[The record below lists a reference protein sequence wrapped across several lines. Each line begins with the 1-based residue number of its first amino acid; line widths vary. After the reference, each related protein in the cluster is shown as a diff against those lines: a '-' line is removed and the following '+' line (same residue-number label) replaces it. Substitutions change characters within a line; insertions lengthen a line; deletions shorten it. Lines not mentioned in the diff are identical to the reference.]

1 MGQKGFNMSQ
11 IKITPTQLNGTVAIP
26 PSKSM
31 AHRAIICAALAKGK
45 SRIDHIEYSQ
55 DILATITA
63 MQALGAQIE
72 TFEDYLFIDGTAT
85 GSQREC
91 QIDCKESGSTLR
103 FMVPVS
109 LIHENHVRFIGEGN
123 LGKRPLNVFYDI
135 FDEQEIS
142 YQYQNGILDLM
153 IQGQLKAGEFKV
165 PGNVSS
171 QFISGLLFALPLLE
185 GNSKIIITS
194 KLESIGYIDLTLQM
208 LENFGIVITHD
219 HYQEFHI
226 TGRQSYKAHDY
237 YVEADY
243 SQAAFYLVAGALGN
257 SVALKGLNLDSLQG
271 DKEAIDILK
280 RMGATL
286 TKEAD
291 LIKVEA
297 KQLKATTIDGSQC
310 PDVIPVLAL
319 AASLAEGTTIIE
331 HAERLRIKECDRLA
345 AVASELTKL
354 GAKITETTDGLI
366 IEGVSQLQGG
376 QVSAWADHRIAMTL
390 AIASTCAQTEV
401 IIDNKECVKK
411 SYPSF
416 WQDFEQLGGMTS
428 EC

>member
-1 MGQKGFNMSQ
+1 MSQ
-11 IKITPTQLNGTVAIP
+11 IKLIPTHLNGTVAIP

-55 DILATITA
+55 DILATMEA
-63 MQALGAQIE
+63 MKALGAHIE
-72 TFEDYLFIDGTAT
+72 AYEDYLLIDGTST
-85 GSQREC
+85 GTSRQCE
-91 QIDCKESGSTLR
+91 IDCKESGSTLR

-135 FDEQEIS
+135 FDEQGIT
-142 YQYQNGILDLM
+142 YQYQKETLDLK
-153 IQGQLKAGEFKV
+153 IRGQLKAGEFKV

-185 GNSKIIITS
+185 GDSKIIITS
-194 KLESIGYIDLTLQM
+194 SLESIGYIDLTLQM
-208 LENFGIVITHD
+208 LETFGIRVVNH

-226 TGRQSYKAHDY
+226 AGRQRYQAHDY

-271 DKEAIDILK
+271 DKEALDILE
-280 RMGATL
+280 RMGAKVTQ
-286 TKEAD
+286 AND
-291 LIKVEA
+291 LIMVEA
-297 KQLKATTIDGSQC
+297 KSLKATTIDGSQC

-319 AASLAEGTTIIE
+319 AASLAEGTTKIE

-345 AVASELTKL
+345 AVASELSKL
-354 GAKITETTDGLI
+354 GAKMTETKDGLI

-390 AIASTCAQTEV
+390 AIASTCAQTDI

-416 WQDFEQLGGMTS
+416 WQDFKQLGGMTN

>member
-1 MGQKGFNMSQ
+1 MGWKGFKMSQ
-11 IKITPTQLNGTVAIP
+11 VKITPKQLTGTVAIP

-55 DILATITA
+55 DILATIAA
-63 MQALGAQIE
+63 MQALGAKIE
-72 TFEDYLFIDGTAT
+72 TFEDYLHIDGSET
-85 GSQREC
+85 GCHHQC
-91 QIDCKESGSTLR
+91 LIDCKESGSTLR

-109 LIHENHVRFIGEGN
+109 LVHENQVRFIGEGN

-135 FDEQEIS
+135 FDQQNIS
-142 YQYQNGILDLM
+142 YHYQEDVLNLN
-153 IQGQLKAGEFKV
+153 IQGHLKSGEFKV

-171 QFISGLLFALPLLE
+171 QFISGLLFALPLLT
-185 GNSKIIITS
+185 GDSKIIITS

-208 LENFGIVITHD
+208 LDTFGITIQHN
-219 HYQEFHI
+219 HYQEFYIQGGQHY
-226 TGRQSYKAHDY
+226 QAHDY

-257 SVALKGLNLDSLQG
+257 PVVLKGLNLDSLQG
-271 DKEAIDILK
+271 DKEAIDILE
-280 RMGATL
+280 RMGAVVTEE
-286 TKEAD
+286 KGC
-291 LIKVEA
+291 IKIEA
-297 KQLKATTIDGSQC
+297 KQLTATTINGSQC

-319 AASLAEGTTIIE
+319 AASLAKGTTTIQ

-366 IEGVSQLQGG
+366 IEGVAQLTGG
-376 QVSAWADHRIAMTL
+376 KVSAWADHRIAMTL
-390 AIASTCAQTEV
+390 AIASTCAMGEIV
-401 IIDNKECVKK
+401 IDNKECVKK

-416 WQDFEQLGGMTS
+416 WLDFEQLGGKID

>member
-1 MGQKGFNMSQ
+1 MSQ

-72 TFEDYLFIDGTAT
+72 TFEDYLLIDGTLT
-85 GSQREC
+85 GSQQEC

-135 FDEQEIS
+135 FDEQGIS
-142 YQYQNGILDLM
+142 YQYQNEILDLK

-185 GNSKIIITS
+185 GDSKIIVTS

-208 LENFGIVITHD
+208 LKTFGIVITHD

-226 TGRQSYKAHDY
+226 VGRQSYHAHDY

-257 SVALKGLNLDSLQG
+257 SVSLKGLNLESLQG

-280 RMGATL
+280 RMGAAL
-286 TKEAD
+286 TKEAGF
-291 LIKVEA
+291 IKVEA

-319 AASLAEGTTIIE
+319 AASLAEGTTKIE

-345 AVASELTKL
+345 AVATELTKL

-366 IEGVSQLQGG
+366 IEGVQQLNGG

-390 AIASTCAQTEV
+390 AIASTCAQTEI